1 MVSTEVWS
9 VLFLCVWMVV
19 IIWWFHQVWPLLLVP
34 LPRPSSNRARV
45 AQLPKPG
52 TPELCPACR
61 ARGELLS
68 VGECLHLLTRPAPRP
83 WSEVK
88 GRGGRSKEIDSR
100 GRYCPNPRCA
110 YFAIMDAA
118 IHAIVADGH
127 HGQDGSIQN
136 WQCQACGGHAS
147 DRYGTFLYRLKK
159 PEKVIAQTLTSVSQG
174 QGIRATALSQGVNK
188 DTVLAWW
195 LRLGE
200 RAPVLWDEIAQ
211 GKVRVGAV
219 QLDELH
225 TLIKKRGHHLT
236 ELEAQV
242 GEVGVQWVWTA
253 MDPVHKLLLVAQVG
267 PRTREMACL
276 VVHALC
282 QMLASGCVPA
292 FSSDGLMHYFTALTA
307 HWGSWQV
314 QVQGKC
320 VWQVAANL
328 LYAQV
333 VKQYRR
339 RKLAHVVHRLLLG
352 TQGAWEAALQA
363 AGTRVSINTAL
374 VERLNLTLRQSLAA
388 LTRRTLCLAKTKR
401 HLQLRLNAYLVYY
414 NLVRKHM
421 TLQTTPAC
429 SAELTDHAWS
439 WEEVLTFRLRP
450 EQLAAVAGG

>member
-1 MVSTEVWS
+1 MAKMVRFRTGS
-9 VLFLCVWMVV
+9 V
-19 IIWWFHQVWPLLLVP
+19 
-34 LPRPSSNRARV
+34 RRV
-45 AQLPKPG
+45 
-52 TPELCPACR
+52 
-61 ARGELLS
+61 
-68 VGECLHLLTRPAPRP
+68 
-83 WSEVK
+83 
-88 GRGGRSKEIDSR
+88 
-100 GRYCPNPRCA
+100 
-110 YFAIMDAA
+110 
-118 IHAIVADGH
+118 
-127 HGQDGSIQN
+127 
-136 WQCQACGGHAS
+136 GGHAS

-314 QVQGKC
+314 
-320 VWQVAANL
+320 AANL